1 MRLVFGRHLS
11 CIDAFDNLRPEMAIE
26 SLREIPGEF
35 IDSEIPLLLIGAMTA
50 DAVGFEK
57 DLHWFVGVKRPRDGD
72 A

>member
-1 MRLVFGRHLS
+1 
-11 CIDAFDNLRPEMAIE
+11 MAIE

-35 IDSEIPLLLIGAMTA
+35 IDSEIPLFLFGAMTA

-57 DLHWFVGVKRPRDGD
+57 DLHRFVGMKRPRDGD